1 MHAVLSCKWK
11 VLPSYDIFSPP
22 VNASSNMKLERM
34 AVRMSVVSSQSR
46 SRRYASSGLAA
57 LLLVTGCGDPAPQ
70 GPPPPSSVSVMTVA
84 EAPFERVI
92 EMPGRLQAIRTAD
105 IRARVDGVVER
116 RVYTEGSDVAAG
128 ALLFE
133 IDPRPFQARVQE
145 AEAALARAEATAANA
160 KQDIDRY
167 EGLVA
172 RRAIS
177 QQEYDQATARY
188 RTATADIAA
197 ARAQLETARLN
208 LSYARVTAP
217 IAGRAGRALVTEG
230 ALVSAAEGT
239 LLTQIE
245 QLDPIFVNFSESSG
259 ELAALRQ
266 ARGGLRTVPVRLLL
280 EDGTVYPHEGHLNFL
295 DLSIDEGTG
304 TRALRAEFPNPDRA
318 LLPGQFV
325 RVQVVLEQQEAA
337 ITVPQRAV
345 TMTSDGAI
353 VMVVGAGDTARAR
366 PVTLGVQQGDQ
377 WQVLDGLAV
386 GDRVVLQ
393 GLQKIG
399 PGAPVRVVE

>member
-1 MHAVLSCKWK
+1 
-11 VLPSYDIFSPP
+11 
-22 VNASSNMKLERM
+22 
-34 AVRMSVVSSQSR
+34 
-46 SRRYASSGLAA
+46 
-57 LLLVTGCGDPAPQ
+57 
-70 GPPPPSSVSVMTVA
+70 MTVA
-84 EAPFERVI
+84 EAPFERFI

-128 ALLFE
+128 AVLFE
-133 IDPRPFQARVQE
+133 IDPRPFQARVSE

-177 QQEYDQATARY
+177 QQEYDQATARH
-188 RTATADIAA
+188 RTALADIAA
-197 ARAQLETARLN
+197 SKAQLQTAQLN

-230 ALVSAAEGT
+230 ALVSAAQGT
-239 LLTQIE
+239 LLTQVE
-245 QLDPIFVNFSESSG
+245 QLSPIFVNFSESSG
-259 ELAALRQ
+259 ELATLRQ
-266 ARGGLRTVPVRLLL
+266 AKGGLRSVPVRLLL
-280 EDGTVYPHEGHLNFL
+280 EDGTVYPHEGRLNFL

-304 TRALRAEFPNPDRA
+304 TRALRAEFPNPDRS

-325 RVQVVLEQQEAA
+325 RVQVVLDQQASA
-337 ITVPQRAV
+337 IAVPQRAV
-345 TMTSDGAI
+345 TMTPTGAM
-353 VMVVGAGDTARAR
+353 VMVVSAGDTARAR
-366 PVTLGVQQGDQ
+366 PVTLGVQQGDK
-377 WQVLDGLAV
+377 WQVLEGLAV